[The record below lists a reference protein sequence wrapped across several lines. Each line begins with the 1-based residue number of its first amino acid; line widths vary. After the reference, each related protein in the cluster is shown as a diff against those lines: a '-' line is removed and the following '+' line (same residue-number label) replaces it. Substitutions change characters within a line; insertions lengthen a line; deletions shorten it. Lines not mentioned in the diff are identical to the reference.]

1 MSLKSDLK
9 ASQQKLE
16 KLYKLAVSGTVIYRG
31 VEILAKEYKGSMV
44 AVTYA
49 NRSQAYAKAEE
60 LGPGW
65 TVYHFGRPFLVGR
78 VKAIDPISSN

>member
-1 MSLKSDLK
+1 MSLKRDLK

-16 KLYKLAVSGTVIYRG
+16 KLYKMAVSGTVLHRG

-49 NRSQAYAKAEE
+49 NRTQAYAKAEE

-78 VKAIDPISSN
+78 VKSVDSNSSN